1 MEQTNSEPMVRSKP
15 PKVKN
20 KKQLTILPT
29 NQLLQ
34 QIWDYLLSRPNKKGE
49 SKKAE
54 HECLFLLCWKAGLR
68 ISEAIG
74 FDLSLEHQQP
84 EYKNLYLLRGKRDKE
99 RWVFVGSEIVRELKK
114 RNWQPNQ
121 TNRISF
127 FDFCQQIK
135 KEMGLSAN
143 IELSP
148 HTLRRC
154 FATHQAIS
162 GMPLPVLQK
171 VLGHS
176 KISTTALYIKDSDL
190 GNLVKFRPV

>member
-1 MEQTNSEPMVRSKP
+1 MVKFIQRSK
-15 PKVKN
+15 KS
-20 KKQLTILPT
+20 LTVLPT

-34 QIWDYLLSRPNKKGE
+34 QVWDHLIARTNKKGE
-49 SKKAE
+49 FKKNE
-54 HECLFLLCWKAGLR
+54 HEGLYLLGWKVGLR
-68 ISEAIG
+68 ISEAVS
-74 FDLSLEHQQP
+74 FDLALEHQDPQ
-84 EYKNLYLLRGKRDKE
+84 YKNLYLLRGKRDK
-99 RWVFVGSEIVRELKK
+99 RVFVSPEIAKELKK
-114 RNWQPNQ
+114 RDWKPNQ

-127 FDFCQQIK
+127 FDFLQVIK
-135 KEMGLSAN
+135 QELGISEN
-143 IELSP
+143 IELTP

-176 KISTTALYIKDSDL
+176 KISTTALYVRDGDL

>member
-1 MEQTNSEPMVRSKP
+1 MEPTKSELKVRTKKELVRTKKP
-15 PKVKN
+15 
-20 KKQLTILPT
+20 LTILPT

-34 QIWDYLLSRPNKKGE
+34 QVWDYILTRPNKKGE
-49 SKKAE
+49 SKKNL
-54 HECLFLLCWKAGLR
+54 HECLFLLGWKVGLR
-68 ISEAIG
+68 ITEAIG
-74 FDLSLEHQQP
+74 FDYQLEHQEP
-84 EYKNLYLLRGKRDKE
+84 NYKNLYLLRGKRAKE
-99 RWVFVGSEIVRELKK
+99 RWVFVSSEIIKELKK
-114 RNWQPNQ
+114 RNWQPQQ

-127 FDFCQQIK
+127 FDFLGK
-135 KEMGLSAN
+135 VKEEMNISAN
-143 IELSP
+143 IELAP

-176 KISTTALYIKDSDL
+176 KISTTASYIRDGDL

>member
-1 MEQTNSEPMVRSKP
+1 MV
-15 PKVKN
+15 
-20 KKQLTILPT
+20 KKSLTVLPT

-34 QIWDYLLSRPNKKGE
+34 QVWDYMLSRSPKRGEYKK
-49 SKKAE
+49 SE
-54 HECLFLLCWKAGLR
+54 HEGLYLLCWKVGLR
-68 ISEAIG
+68 ITEAIG

-99 RWVFVGSEIVRELKK
+99 RWVYIAPEIIKELKK
-114 RNWQPNQ
+114 RDWKPNQ

-127 FDFCQQIK
+127 FDFLAKIK
-135 KEMGLSAN
+135 EEMNIAEN
-143 IELSP
+143 IELAP

-154 FATHQAIS
+154 FATYQAIS

-176 KISTTALYIKDSDL
+176 KISTTALYIRDGDL
-190 GNLVKFRPV
+190 SNLVKFRPV